1 VTVRKSLFLFLLAAL
16 VAVPA
21 ALAQGEDATEV
32 EATLGGWDAS
42 TDDAEEVVSE
52 YEDTDGGV
60 LVGLRAE
67 LHRAAGSLLLS
78 SHVKGSDQQRHRLD
92 FDIRRMVRSHTSYV
106 TFSRR
111 LPHDSMANL
120 EATTNH
126 GRVVRHDDLDPGR
139 QYGFDY
145 SDLDH
150 RTELQLPSLP
160 ALTLAVNFRQQE
172 RDGHRQSITLSH
184 CDGCHVTSQSRPV
197 GEKTQ
202 DVGAEAAL
210 AFRKW
215 ALKASHT
222 QRDLT
227 EDVESLGLLY
237 DRALHPEL
245 RTAVFTNRVAFDA
258 LNGVLPVD
266 LRPDISKE
274 ITRLQASFPDAAGFA
289 VNASGV
295 WSKTTNEYANLDSD
309 YAGYLLNASRRFGPR
324 FTVRWRARAYST
336 STDSVFVDIAEP
348 VAQAGPQVGRTY
360 RDVYGL
366 DPDFMLESSLDRD
379 VLESN
384 LDLGLKLNGKAGTLR
399 FLWDYQSLERDNYEV
414 AVGETDTTTNI
425 LGLSWTARPAK
436 GVRLEARA
444 KHGEAD
450 NPFMLP
456 NGVYSPLVTPAATG
470 ATPLAPN
477 STQYYVWRA
486 SRIGDSTN
494 QPESWD
500 ELWAKG
506 SFVQGNTTASLSY
519 RWWDGEND
527 GGDLTDW
534 SRTSQTATL
543 SFWSMPSPMV
553 QWSLAYVWH
562 DQELDFPAS
571 IALFDG

>member
-1 VTVRKSLFLFLLAAL
+1 MRKSLLLFVLAAL
-16 VAVPA
+16 VAVPV
-21 ALAQGEDATEV
+21 ALAQTEDASDVEV
-32 EATLGGWDAS
+32 TLGGWDAS

-52 YEDTDGGV
+52 YEDTDGGL

-78 SHVKGSDQQRHRLD
+78 SHVKGSNQQRHSLE

-106 TFSRR
+106 AFSRR
-111 LPHDSMANL
+111 LPHDPMENL

-126 GRVVRHDDLDPGR
+126 GRTVRHDDLDPGR
-139 QYGFDY
+139 RYGFDY

-150 RTELQLPSLP
+150 RTELQLPALP
-160 ALTLAVNFRQQE
+160 ALTLAFNFRQQE
-172 RDGHRQSITLSH
+172 REGHRQSITLSH
-184 CDGCHVTSQSRPV
+184 CDNCHTTSQTRPV
-197 GEKTQ
+197 GEKTR
-202 DVGAEAAL
+202 DVGVEAAF
-210 AFRKW
+210 ASRKW
-215 ALKASHT
+215 GLKASHT

-227 EDVESLGLLY
+227 ERVEAIGLLY

-245 RTAVFTNRVAFDA
+245 RTPIFTNRVAFDA

-274 ITRLQASFPDAAGFA
+274 ITKVQASFPDAAGFA
-289 VNASGV
+289 INASGV
-295 WSKTTNEYANLDSD
+295 WSKTTNEYANIDSD
-309 YAGYLLNASRRFGPR
+309 YAGYLLNASRQLGSRLKM
-324 FTVRWRARAYST
+324 RWRARAYSA
-336 STDSVFVDIAEP
+336 STDDVFVDIAEP
-348 VAQAGPQVGRTY
+348 VAQAGPHAGRTY

-366 DPDFMLESSLDRD
+366 NPDFLRESSLDRD

-384 LDLGLKLNGKAGTLR
+384 LDLALKLNGRAGTLR
-399 FLWDYQSLERDNYEV
+399 FLWDYQSVERDNYEV
-414 AVGETDTTTNI
+414 AVGQTDTTKNV
-425 LGLSWTARPAK
+425 LGLAWNARPVK
-436 GVRLEARA
+436 GVRLEAKL
-444 KHGEAD
+444 KHGEVD
-450 NPFMLP
+450 DPFMNP
-456 NGVYSPLVTPAATG
+456 NGVYSPSFTLSAAS
-470 ATPLAPN
+470 PLAPT

-486 SRIGDSTN
+486 SRIGDTTN

-506 SFVQGNTTASLSY
+506 SFVSGNTNASLSY

-543 SFWSMPSPMV
+543 SFWAMPSPMV

>member
-1 VTVRKSLFLFLLAAL
+1 MRKSLFLFLLAAL
-16 VAVPA
+16 VAAPMAIAQPA
-21 ALAQGEDATEV
+21 DTSEV
-32 EATLGGWDAS
+32 EATLGARDAS
-42 TDDAEEVVSE
+42 ADDSEEVVSE
-52 YEDTDGGV
+52 YEDTDGGIV
-60 LVGLRAE
+60 VGLRAE

-78 SHVKGSDQQRHRLD
+78 SHVKGSDQQRHSLE
-92 FDIRRMVRSHTSYV
+92 FDVRRMVRSHTRYV
-106 TFSRR
+106 AFSRR
-111 LPHDSMANL
+111 LPHDPMANL

-139 QYGFDY
+139 SYGFDY

-150 RTELQLPSLP
+150 RTELQLPALP
-160 ALTLAVNFRQQE
+160 ALTLAFNFRQQE
-172 RDGHRQSITLSH
+172 RDGHRQSIALSH

-197 GEKTQ
+197 GEKTR
-202 DVGAEAAL
+202 DVGAEAAF

-215 ALKASHT
+215 AVKASHT

-227 EDVESLGLLY
+227 EKVESLGLLY
-237 DRALHPEL
+237 DRALQPEL
-245 RTAVFTNRVAFDA
+245 RTAIFTNRVAFDA

-274 ITRLQASFPDAAGFA
+274 ITRLEASVPDAAGFA

-295 WSKTTNEYANLDSD
+295 WSKTTNEYANLDSE
-309 YAGYLLNASRRFGPR
+309 YAGYLLNASRQLGSRLKM
-324 FTVRWRARAYST
+324 RWRARAYST
-336 STDSVFVDIAEP
+336 STDDVFVDIVEP
-348 VAQAGPQVGRTY
+348 VAQAGPHVGRTY
-360 RDVYGL
+360 RDVYGF
-366 DPDFMLESSLDRD
+366 DPDFLRESSLDRD

-384 LDLGLKLNGKAGTLR
+384 LDLALKLAGKAGTLR
-399 FLWDYQSLERDNYEV
+399 FLWDYQTIERDNYEV
-414 AVGETDTTTNI
+414 AVGESDTASNV
-425 LGLSWTARPAK
+425 LGLAWNARPAK
-436 GVRLEARA
+436 GVRLEAKLR
-444 KHGEAD
+444 HGEVD

-456 NGVYSPLVTPAATG
+456 NGVYSPAVTPAATG
-470 ATPLAPN
+470 NSPLAPN

-494 QPESWD
+494 QAESWD

-506 SFVQGNTTASLSY
+506 SFVNGNTTASLSY
-519 RWWDGEND
+519 RWWDGDND
-527 GGDLTDW
+527 SGDLTDW

-562 DQELDFPAS
+562 EQELDFPAS

>member
-1 VTVRKSLFLFLLAAL
+1 MRKSLLLFVLAAL

-21 ALAQGEDATEV
+21 ALAQGEDATDVEV
-32 EATLGGWDAS
+32 TLGGWDAS

-52 YEDTDGGV
+52 YEDTDGGL

-78 SHVKGSDQQRHRLD
+78 SHVKGSNQQRHSLE
-92 FDIRRMVRSHTSYV
+92 FDIRRLVRSHTSYV
-106 TFSRR
+106 AFSRR
-111 LPHDSMANL
+111 LPHDPMENL

-126 GRVVRHDDLDPGR
+126 GRVVRHTELDPGR

-150 RTELQLPSLP
+150 RTELQLPALP
-160 ALTLAVNFRQQE
+160 ALTLAFNFRQQE

-197 GEKTQ
+197 GEKTR
-202 DVGAEAAL
+202 DVGAEAAF

-227 EDVESLGLLY
+227 EKVESIGFLY

-245 RTAVFTNRVAFDA
+245 RTPIFTNRVGFDSLA
-258 LNGVLPVD
+258 GVLPVD

-274 ITRLQASFPDAAGFA
+274 ITRLQATIPDAAGFA

-309 YAGYLLNASRRFGPR
+309 YAGYLLNASRQLGSRLKM
-324 FTVRWRARAYST
+324 RWRARAYST
-336 STDSVFVDIAEP
+336 STDDVFVDIAEP
-348 VAQAGPQVGRTY
+348 VAQAGPHAGRTY

-366 DPDFMLESSLDRD
+366 NPDFLRESSLDRD

-384 LDLGLKLNGKAGTLR
+384 FDLALKLNGKAGTLR
-399 FLWDYQSLERDNYEV
+399 FLWDYQSVERDNYEV
-414 AVGETDTTTNI
+414 AVGQTDTTKNV
-425 LGLSWTARPAK
+425 LGLAWNARPVK
-436 GVRLEARA
+436 GVRLEAKL
-444 KHGEAD
+444 KHGEVD
-450 NPFMLP
+450 DPFMNP
-456 NGVYSPLVTPAATG
+456 NGVYSPSFTLPAAS
-470 ATPLAPN
+470 PLAPT

-486 SRIGDSTN
+486 SRIGDTTN

-506 SFVQGNTTASLSY
+506 SFVSGNTTASLSY

-543 SFWSMPSPMV
+543 SFWAMPSPMV

>member
-1 VTVRKSLFLFLLAAL
+1 MRKSLFLLLLAAL
-16 VAVPA
+16 VAAPA
-21 ALAQGEDATEV
+21 ALAQTEDATDVEV
-32 EATLGGWDAS
+32 TLGAWDAS
-42 TDDAEEVVSE
+42 ADDAEQVVSE
-52 YEDTDGGV
+52 YEDTDGGL

-78 SHVKGSDQQRHRLD
+78 SHVRGGSEQRHRLE
-92 FDIRRMVRSHTSYV
+92 FDIRRLVRSQTSYV
-106 TFSRR
+106 AFARR
-111 LPHDSMANL
+111 LPHDPMENL

-126 GRVVRHDDLDPGR
+126 GRTVRHDDLDPGR
-139 QYGFDY
+139 AYGFDY

-150 RTELQLPSLP
+150 RTELQLPALP
-160 ALTLAVNFRQQE
+160 ALTLALAFRQQE

-184 CDGCHVTSQSRPV
+184 CDNCHTVSQSRPV
-197 GEKTQ
+197 GEKTR
-202 DVGAEAAL
+202 DVGVEAAL
-210 AFRKW
+210 AFRTW

-227 EDVESLGLLY
+227 EKVEAIGLLY

-245 RTAVFTNRVAFDA
+245 RTPIFTNRVAFDA

-274 ITRLQASFPDAAGFA
+274 ITKVEASLPDAAGFA
-289 VNASGV
+289 INASGV

-309 YAGYLLNASRRFGPR
+309 YAGYLLNASRQLGSRLKM
-324 FTVRWRARAYST
+324 RWRARAYSA
-336 STDSVFVDIAEP
+336 STDDFFVDIVEP
-348 VAQAGPQVGRTY
+348 VAQAGPHLGRTY

-366 DPDFMLESSLDRD
+366 DPDFLRESSLDRD
-379 VLESN
+379 VLESS
-384 LDLGLKLNGKAGTLR
+384 LDLALKMKGKAGTLR
-399 FLWDYQSLERDNYEV
+399 FLWDYQSVERDHLEV
-414 AVGETDTTTNI
+414 AVGQTDTTRNV
-425 LGLSWTARPAK
+425 LGLAWNARPAK
-436 GVRLEARA
+436 GVRLEAKL
-444 KHGEAD
+444 KHGEVD
-450 NPFMLP
+450 SPFMNP
-456 NGVYSPLVTPAATG
+456 NAVYSPAFTLSAAS
-470 ATPLAPN
+470 PLAPT

-486 SRIGDSTN
+486 SRIGDATN

-506 SFVQGNTTASLSY
+506 SFVSGNTTTSLSY

-543 SFWSMPSPMV
+543 SFWAMPSPRV

>member
-1 VTVRKSLFLFLLAAL
+1 MTVRKSLLLFVLAAL

-21 ALAQGEDATEV
+21 ALAQTEDATDVEV
-32 EATLGGWDAS
+32 TLGGWDAS
-42 TDDAEEVVSE
+42 TDDAQEVVSE
-52 YEDTDGGV
+52 YEDTDGGI

-78 SHVKGSDQQRHRLD
+78 SHVKGSDQQRHSLD

-106 TFSRR
+106 AFSRR
-111 LPHDSMANL
+111 LSHDPMANL

-139 QYGFDY
+139 SYGFDY
-145 SDLDH
+145 ADLDH
-150 RTELQLPSLP
+150 RTELQVPAFP
-160 ALTLAVNFRQQE
+160 ALTLAFNFRQQE

-197 GEKTQ
+197 GEKTR
-202 DVGAEAAL
+202 DIGGEAAL

-215 ALKASHT
+215 ALKASFT

-227 EDVESLGLLY
+227 EQVESIGFVY

-245 RTAVFTNRVAFDA
+245 RTPIFTNRVGFDSLA
-258 LNGVLPVD
+258 GVLPVD

-274 ITRLQASFPDAAGFA
+274 ITRLQATIPDAAGFA

-309 YAGYLLNASRRFGPR
+309 YAGYLLNANRKFGPR
-324 FTVRWRARAYST
+324 FTMRWRARAYST
-336 STDSVFVDIAEP
+336 TSDDVYVDIFEP
-348 VAQAGPQVGRTY
+348 VAQAGPHAGRTY

-366 DPDFMLESSLDRD
+366 TPDFLRESSLDRD

-384 LDLGLKLNGKAGTLR
+384 LDLGLKLGGKAGTLR
-399 FLWDYQSLERDNYEV
+399 FLWDYQAVDRDNLEV

-425 LGLSWTARPAK
+425 LGLAWTARPAK
-436 GVRLEARA
+436 GVRLEAKV

-456 NGVYSPLVTPAATG
+456 NGVYSPSFTLSAAS
-470 ATPLAPN
+470 PLAPT

-506 SFVQGNTTASLSY
+506 SFVSGNTTASLSY

-543 SFWSMPSPMV
+543 SLWSMPSPMV

>member
-1 VTVRKSLFLFLLAAL
+1 MRKSLFLFLLAAL
-16 VAVPA
+16 VAAPMAIAQPA
-21 ALAQGEDATEV
+21 DTSGV
-32 EATLGGWDAS
+32 EATLGARDAS
-42 TDDAEEVVSE
+42 ADDSEEVVSE
-52 YEDTDGGV
+52 YEDTDGGIV
-60 LVGLRAE
+60 VGLRAE
-67 LHRAAGSLLLS
+67 LHRVAGSLLLS
-78 SHVKGSDQQRHRLD
+78 SHVKGSDQQRHNLE
-92 FDIRRMVRSHTSYV
+92 FDVRRMVRSHTRYV
-106 TFSRR
+106 AFSRR
-111 LPHDSMANL
+111 LPHDPMANL

-139 QYGFDY
+139 SYGFDY

-150 RTELQLPSLP
+150 RTELQLPALP
-160 ALTLAVNFRQQE
+160 ALTLAFNFRQQE
-172 RDGHRQSITLSH
+172 RDGHRQSIALSH

-197 GEKTQ
+197 GEKTR
-202 DVGAEAAL
+202 DVGAEAAF

-215 ALKASHT
+215 AVKASFT

-227 EDVESLGLLY
+227 EAVEAIGFVY

-245 RTAVFTNRVAFDA
+245 RTPVFTNRVGFDA
-258 LNGVLPVD
+258 LAGVLPVD

-274 ITRLQASFPDAAGFA
+274 ITRLQATIPDAAGFA

-309 YAGYLLNASRRFGPR
+309 YAGYLLNTSRRFGSR
-324 FTVRWRARAYST
+324 FTMRWRARAYST
-336 STDSVFVDIAEP
+336 TSDDVYVDIAEP
-348 VAQAGPQVGRTY
+348 VAQAGPHVGRTY

-366 DPDFMLESSLDRD
+366 NPDFLRESSLDRD

-384 LDLGLKLNGKAGTLR
+384 LDLGLKLAGKAGTLR
-399 FLWDYQSLERDNYEV
+399 FLWDYQAVDRDNYEV
-414 AVGETDTTTNI
+414 AAGETDTTTNV
-425 LGLSWTARPAK
+425 LGLAWTARPVK
-436 GVRLEARA
+436 GVRLEAKV

-456 NGVYSPLVTPAATG
+456 NGVYSPLVTPPATG

-494 QPESWD
+494 QAESWD

-506 SFVQGNTTASLSY
+506 SFVNGNTTASLSY
-519 RWWDGEND
+519 RWWDGDND
-527 GGDLTDW
+527 SGDLTDW

-562 DQELDFPAS
+562 EQELDFPAS